1 VVKIGLIG
9 RWLSGIGLCALILSG
24 SGCVVGDGAA
34 DYPNSRSEAW
44 RFLNHATFGPTEAD
58 VAHLNSIGYTAWL
71 DEQFAMQSDTTT
83 RAFLEQR
90 DAELKVDDPANKT
103 RFEQI
108 VEAFYTRALTDPAQ
122 LRQRVVFALSEIFVV
137 SLNNAELNA
146 RPSLVAGYIDTL
158 NANAFTD
165 YRTLLEAVTKSPAMG
180 VYLSFRANQKEDDS
194 IGRIPDENYAREV
207 MQLLSI
213 GLYQLNMD
221 GSVVMGTDGKPKPTY
236 ASSDVQGLAKIF
248 TGWSYYRGSAYT
260 SQTEWDCFNGATS
273 CLDPEGAYRPMVPY
287 PNYHSTSATSF
298 LGVAVPARTGSDP
311 QADLKIA
318 LDTLANH
325 KNVAPFI
332 SKQLIQRLVNSNPS
346 PAYVARVAQKFVDTN
361 GSLKEVIKAILMDD
375 EALGSPYHATDN
387 DGKVREPI
395 LRLTALLR
403 AFTFDG
409 PGLKSG
415 TGRVKNAGITSTS
428 DASLSF
434 GQSPWNSPSVF
445 NFFRPGY
452 VPPQSKSAA
461 QGMVV
466 PEMQI
471 ASEISVTG
479 YVNAVMSVL
488 SNGIGKVG
496 TQPGVRLVLTDQR
509 ALAKVSTDL
518 VDDVNN
524 RLLGGIM
531 SVALQKDLATAID
544 TISVPALND
553 AGSNT
558 ADINA
563 ALDRRINAAILMTAV
578 SPEFLIQK

>member
-1 VVKIGLIG
+1 MKIGLIG
-9 RWLSGIGLCALILSG
+9 RWLTCIGLCSLLLSG
-24 SGCVVGDGAA
+24 SGCVTGEGAEDFPA
-34 DYPNSRSEAW
+34 SRSEAW

-58 VAHLNSIGYTAWL
+58 VAHLTEVGYTAWL
-71 DEQFAMQSDTTT
+71 EEQFAAQPDTTA

-90 DAELKVDDPANKT
+90 DAELKVDEPANKT
-103 RFEQI
+103 RHEQI
-108 VEAFYTRALTDPAQ
+108 VEAFYTRALIDRAQ
-122 LRQRVVFALSEIFVV
+122 LRQRLVFALSEIFVV

-158 NANAFTD
+158 NNHAFSD

-180 VYLSFRANQKEDDS
+180 IYLSFRANQKEDDA

-213 GLYQLNMD
+213 GLHQLNMD
-221 GSVVMGTDGKPKPTY
+221 GSPVLDGSGQPKPTY
-236 ASSDVQGLAKIF
+236 TSNDVQGLAKMF
-248 TGWSYYRGSAYT
+248 TGWSFYRGPAFS
-260 SQTEWDCFNGATS
+260 SQTEASCFNGAIS
-273 CLDPEGAYRPMVPY
+273 CQDPEGAYRPMVAY
-287 PNYHSTSATSF
+287 PAYHSTSATSF
-298 LGVAVPARTGSDP
+298 LNVAVPARTGSDP

-332 SKQLIQRLVNSNPS
+332 SRQLIQRLVTSNPS
-346 PAYVARVAQKFVDTN
+346 PAYISRVAQKFVDTH
-361 GSLKEVIKAILMDD
+361 GSLKEVVKAILMDED
-375 EALGSPYHATDN
+375 ALGSPYHALSTA
-387 DGKVREPI
+387 GKLREPV

-409 PGLKSG
+409 PGLKAG

-452 VPPQSKSAA
+452 VPPQSKSATL
-461 QGMVV
+461 GMVV

-479 YVNAVMSVL
+479 YVNSVL
-488 SNGIGKVG
+488 SLLTNGIGKVG
-496 TQPGVRLVLTDQR
+496 NQAGVRLVLTEQR
-509 ALAKVSTDL
+509 PMAQVPSDL
-518 VDDVNN
+518 VNEVNN

-531 SVALQKDLATAID
+531 SATLQKDIKAALE
-544 TISVPALND
+544 TIPVPALNE

-563 ALDRRINAAILMTAV
+563 ALDKRVNAAILMTAV